1 MNGCEKVRCSSV
13 VAGGDAPKMLKLI
26 EEPLDPVPKLIGL
39 GIMWNLNFSVS
50 FGWNDCLYIGLF
62 NHFTQCV
69 CIICF
74 VGNDAIGS
82 LTIQQIGGRGNV
94 MCLAAG

>member
-1 MNGCEKVRCSSV
+1 MNGGQEVHGSSV
-13 VAGGDAPKMLKLI
+13 VAGGDTPKMLKLI
-26 EEPLDPVPKLIGL
+26 EEPLDSVPELISL
-39 GIMWNLNFSVS
+39 GVVWDLDFSVS
-50 FGWNDCLYIGLF
+50 FGWNDRLYIGLF

-82 LTIQQIGGRGNV
+82 LTIQQVGGRGNV
-94 MCLAAG
+94 MCLASG

>member
-1 MNGCEKVRCSSV
+1 
-13 VAGGDAPKMLKLI
+13 
-26 EEPLDPVPKLIGL
+26 L
-39 GIMWNLNFSVS
+39 GIVWDFDFSVS
-50 FGWNDCLYIGLF
+50 FGWNHRLNIGLL

-82 LTIQQIGGRGNV
+82 LPIQQVGGRGDV
-94 MCLAAG
+94 MRLAAGQNEAQRPAFCIGKGMNFGG